1 MQDDPQTTVL
11 VTGGCGFVMSNV
23 ITNLLAAYPDAK
35 VVSLDIN
42 PTDRLTQE
50 FFRPFSDRI
59 THIQADVREPSS
71 FSLIPTDRPTPIRI
85 PHSWKCPD
93 ILLWAQGNA
102 TLCSQRDRFRSL
114 ANNIQSLLCM
124 DRM

>member
-50 FFRPFSDRI
+50 FLDPSVIALLTSKPMYGNPVALALYRLIDQPPFES
-59 THIQADVREPSS
+59 HIVGNVRTFCYE
-71 FSLIPTDRPTPIRI
+71 LRVM
-85 PHSWKCPD
+85 PHYVLNETASG
-93 ILLWAQGNA
+93 L
-102 TLCSQRDRFRSL
+102 
-114 ANNIQSLLCM
+114 
-124 DRM
+124 

>member
-71 FSLIPTDRPTPIRI
+71 FSLIPTD
-85 PHSWKCPD
+85 
-93 ILLWAQGNA
+93 
-102 TLCSQRDRFRSL
+102 
-114 ANNIQSLLCM
+114 
-124 DRM
+124 

>member
-59 THIQADVREPSS
+59 THIQGDVREPSS

-93 ILLWAQGNA
+93 ILL
-102 TLCSQRDRFRSL
+102 
-114 ANNIQSLLCM
+114 
-124 DRM
+124 

>member
-42 PTDRLTQE
+42 PTDR
-50 FFRPFSDRI
+50 
-59 THIQADVREPSS
+59 ADTGV
-71 FSLIPTDRPTPIRI
+71 F
-85 PHSWKCPD
+85 
-93 ILLWAQGNA
+93 
-102 TLCSQRDRFRSL
+102 
-114 ANNIQSLLCM
+114 
-124 DRM
+124 